1 MDIQSIKELIDKLN
15 KLVDDAAAF
24 YLSNQEVPEELAD
37 ALGTMWEMCSDYI
50 AMYENCS
57 HTQA

>member
-1 MDIQSIKELIDKLN
+1 MNTEAIQELIDKLN
-15 KLVDDAAAF
+15 KLVDDAAQL
-24 YLSNQEVPEELAD
+24 YLSDAAIPEDLAD

-57 HTQA
+57 RL